1 MQVVEVY
8 AKQGLLDHRL
18 TVLMPTVFISRKSR
32 HSHMRMKALLG
43 ASILWASAAALADEG
58 AADYRHHTMDAIGGH
73 LSAVVDIFQGKVA
86 HQAHLAAHARAIAE
100 MAAIADTLFPEGS
113 IGGNA
118 KAAIWEQP
126 EAFAEHMQAFQKAAP
141 AFRDAVVGGG
151 DIGGAFQ
158 TLGQACKGCHDDFK
172 DE

>member
-1 MQVVEVY
+1 M
-8 AKQGLLDHRL
+8 H
-18 TVLMPTVFISRKSR
+18 T
-32 HSHMRMKALLG
+32 KALLG
-43 ASILWASAAALADEG
+43 LSLLLASSTVLADEG
-58 AADYRHHTMDAIGGH
+58 AADYRHNTMQAIGGH

-86 HQAHLAAHARAIAE
+86 HQAHMAAHANAIAD

-113 IGGNA
+113 MGGNA

-126 EAFAEHMQAFQKAAP
+126 EVFAERMQAFQAAAP

>member
-1 MQVVEVY
+1 M
-8 AKQGLLDHRL
+8 H
-18 TVLMPTVFISRKSR
+18 
-32 HSHMRMKALLG
+32 MKALLG
-43 ASILWASAAALADEG
+43 LSLLLASSISLADEG
-58 AADYRHHTMDAIGGH
+58 AADYRHNTMQAIGGH

-86 HQAHLAAHARAIAE
+86 HQAHLAAHANAIAD

-113 IGGNA
+113 MGGNA

-126 EAFAEHMQAFQKAAP
+126 EVFAERMQALQQAAP

-151 DIGGAFQ
+151 DIGSAFQ

>member
-1 MQVVEVY
+1 
-8 AKQGLLDHRL
+8 
-18 TVLMPTVFISRKSR
+18 
-32 HSHMRMKALLG
+32 MRMKALLG
-43 ASILWASAAALADEG
+43 TFILLASVGASADEG
-58 AADYRHHTMDAIGGH
+58 AADYRHYTMEAIGGH
-73 LSAVVDIFQGKVA
+73 LSAVVEIFQGKVA
-86 HQAHLAAHARAIAE
+86 HQAHLAPHANAIAD
-100 MAAIADTLFPEGS
+100 MAAIAHTLFPEGS

-126 EAFAEHMQAFQKAAP
+126 ETFAERMQAFQEAAP